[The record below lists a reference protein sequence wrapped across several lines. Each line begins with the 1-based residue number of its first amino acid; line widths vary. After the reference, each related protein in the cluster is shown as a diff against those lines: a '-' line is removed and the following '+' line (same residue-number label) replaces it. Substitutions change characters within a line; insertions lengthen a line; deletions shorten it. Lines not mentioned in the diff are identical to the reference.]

1 MHGTHNMYTGQLM
14 ALKDLKEQLKLSHSS
29 LEKHKI
35 VSRHHEVVIQ
45 QNIDSQVACKVT
57 DHIFNYIDI
66 CLKEDKSK
74 FKLSLFAKSFIRGI
88 LTESVRNGISDFILN
103 MNDKEVK
110 AMLDDMQK
118 ELDKR
123 RLDGR

>member
-1 MHGTHNMYTGQLM
+1 MHGIHKMQAVQLM
-14 ALKDLKEQLKLSHSS
+14 SLKDLHSS
-29 LEKHKI
+29 LEKHKT
-35 VSRHHEVVIQ
+35 VSRSNEDNIQ
-45 QNIDSQVACKVT
+45 QNIDSKVACDVV
-57 DHIFNYIDI
+57 DHIFRYIDI

-118 ELDKR
+118 ELNKR
-123 RLDGR
+123 RLDGK

>member
-1 MHGTHNMYTGQLM
+1 MHGIHKMYTGQLM
-14 ALKDLKEQLKLSHSS
+14 ALKDLHSS

-35 VSRHHEVVIQ
+35 SRSHEVNIQ
-45 QNIDSQVACKVT
+45 QNIDSKVACDVV
-57 DHIFNYIDI
+57 DHIFRYIEI

-88 LTESVRNGISDFILN
+88 LTENVRNGISDFILN

-118 ELDKR
+118 ELNKR
-123 RLDGR
+123 RLDGK

>member
-1 MHGTHNMYTGQLM
+1 MS
-14 ALKDLKEQLKLSHSS
+14 LKDLHSS

-35 VSRHHEVVIQ
+35 VSMHHEIAVQ
-45 QNIDSQVACKVT
+45 QNIDSQVACKVV

-74 FKLSLFAKSFIRGI
+74 FKLSLFTKSFIRGI
-88 LTESVRNGISDFILN
+88 LTESVRNGINDFILN

-118 ELDKR
+118 ELNKR
-123 RLDGR
+123 RLDGK

>member
-1 MHGTHNMYTGQLM
+1 M

-35 VSRHHEVVIQ
+35 VSRHETNIQ
-45 QNIDSQVACKVT
+45 QNIDSQVACKVV

-66 CLKEDKSK
+66 CLKDDKSK

-88 LTESVRNGISDFILN
+88 LTENVRSGINNFILN

-118 ELDKR
+118 ELNKR
-123 RLDGR
+123 KLDGK

>member
-1 MHGTHNMYTGQLM
+1 MQAAPLM
-14 ALKDLKEQLKLSHSS
+14 ALKDLHSS

-35 VSRHHEVVIQ
+35 VSRPSEITIQ
-45 QNIDSQVACKVT
+45 QNIDSHVACNVV

-74 FKLSLFAKSFIRGI
+74 MKLSLFAKSFIRGI
-88 LTESVRNGISDFILN
+88 LTDSVRGGINDFILN
-103 MNDKEVK
+103 MNDKEVR
-110 AMLDDMQK
+110 ALLDDMQK
-118 ELDKR
+118 ELNKR

>member
-1 MHGTHNMYTGQLM
+1 M
-14 ALKDLKEQLKLSHSS
+14 ALKNLHNS

-35 VSRHHEVVIQ
+35 VARPHETNIQ
-45 QNIDSQVACKVT
+45 ENIDSKVACDVV
-57 DHIFNYIDI
+57 DHIFRYIEI

-74 FKLSLFAKSFIRGI
+74 MKLSLFAKSFIRGI
-88 LTESVRNGISDFILN
+88 LTENVRNGINDFVLN

-118 ELDKR
+118 ELNKR
-123 RLDGR
+123 RLDGK

>member
-1 MHGTHNMYTGQLM
+1 MRRIYKMHNGQLM
-14 ALKDLKEQLKLSHSS
+14 SLKDLHSS

-35 VSRHHEVVIQ
+35 VHRSHDVVIQ
-45 QNIDSQVACKVT
+45 QNIDPEIACKIV

-74 FKLSLFAKSFIRGI
+74 MKLSLFAKSFIRGI
-88 LTESVRNGISDFILN
+88 LTDGVRGGINDFILN

-110 AMLDDMQK
+110 ALLDDMQK
-118 ELDKR
+118 ELNKR
-123 RLDGR
+123 KIEGREGR

>member
-1 MHGTHNMYTGQLM
+1 MYTGQLM
-14 ALKDLKEQLKLSHSS
+14 ALKDLHSS

-35 VSRHHEVVIQ
+35 IARYNEVTIQ
-45 QNIDSQVACKVT
+45 PNIDPQVACKVV
-57 DHIFNYIDI
+57 DHIFNYIDV

-74 FKLSLFAKSFIRGI
+74 IKLSLFAKSFIRGI
-88 LTESVRNGISDFILN
+88 LTDGVRNGINDFIFN

-110 AMLDDMQK
+110 ALLDDMQK
-118 ELDKR
+118 ELNKR

>member
-1 MHGTHNMYTGQLM
+1 MYTGQLM
-14 ALKDLKEQLKLSHSS
+14 ALKDLHSS

-35 VSRHHEVVIQ
+35 VSKSYEINIQ
-45 QNIDSQVACKVT
+45 QNVDTDVACNVV
-57 DHIFNYIDI
+57 DHIFRYIDI

-88 LTESVRNGISDFILN
+88 LTENVRNGINDFILN

-110 AMLDDMQK
+110 SMLDDVQK
-118 ELDKR
+118 ELSKR
-123 RLDGR
+123 RLDGK

>member
-1 MHGTHNMYTGQLM
+1 M
-14 ALKDLKEQLKLSHSS
+14 ALKDLKEQLRLSHSS

-35 VSRHHEVVIQ
+35 VSRPHETAIQ
-45 QNIDSQVACKVT
+45 QNIDTRVACDVV
-57 DHIFNYIDI
+57 DHIFRYIDI

-74 FKLSLFAKSFIRGI
+74 FKLSIFAKSFIRGM
-88 LTESVRNGISDFILN
+88 LTDSVKNGINDFIIN

-118 ELDKR
+118 ELNKR
-123 RLDGR
+123 KLDGK